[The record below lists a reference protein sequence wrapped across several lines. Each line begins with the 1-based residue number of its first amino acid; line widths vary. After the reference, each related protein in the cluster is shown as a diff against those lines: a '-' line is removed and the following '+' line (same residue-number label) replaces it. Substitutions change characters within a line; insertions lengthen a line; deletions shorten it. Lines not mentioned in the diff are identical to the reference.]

1 MPDETFVSVD
11 DLCWQKI
18 ITSKILKTQS
28 GKALSLKNQLHKLS
42 QVIIIHVYMC
52 HHNPPSK
59 WKSSASVSS
68 RGPLPRSWGVDTD
81 INQSFKVSLQTEVGK
96 MEPLSQSQDENQ
108 WHRIVLHSKTGYLI
122 RTRRACP
129 SFEARGIFLEP
140 ARRNIYICISSFPRG
155 QCIFCVCIKGQ
166 FSARILY
173 REVTKSL
180 SRL

>member
-1 MPDETFVSVD
+1 MSPQSTFKMKVV
-11 DLCWQKI
+11 CFCQF
-18 ITSKILKTQS
+18 TGTT
-28 GKALSLKNQLHKLS
+28 S
-42 QVIIIHVYMC
+42 QVM
-52 HHNPPSK
+52 
-59 WKSSASVSS
+59 
-68 RGPLPRSWGVDTD
+68 GVDTD

-96 MEPLSQSQDENQ
+96 IEPLSQSHDENQ

-122 RTRRACP
+122 RTRHACP
-129 SFEARGIFLEP
+129 SFKARGIFLEP

-166 FSARILY
+166 FNARILY

>member
-96 MEPLSQSQDENQ
+96 MEPLSQSHDENQ

-129 SFEARGIFLEP
+129 SFKARGIFLEP
-140 ARRNIYICISSFPRG
+140 ARRNIYMYFIFPPG
-155 QCIFCVCIKGQ
+155 PMH
-166 FSARILY
+166 ILCMHK
-173 REVTKSL
+173 RTHK
-180 SRL
+180 RTIQR

>member
-1 MPDETFVSVD
+1 MSPQSTFKMKVV
-11 DLCWQKI
+11 CFCRF
-18 ITSKILKTQS
+18 TGTT
-28 GKALSLKNQLHKLS
+28 S
-42 QVIIIHVYMC
+42 QVM
-52 HHNPPSK
+52 
-59 WKSSASVSS
+59 
-68 RGPLPRSWGVDTD
+68 GVDTD

-96 MEPLSQSQDENQ
+96 MKPLSQSHDENQ
-108 WHRIVLHSKTGYLI
+108 WHHIVLHSKTGYLI

-166 FSARILY
+166 FYARILY

>member
-1 MPDETFVSVD
+1 MSPQSTFKMKVV
-11 DLCWQKI
+11 CFCQF
-18 ITSKILKTQS
+18 TGTT
-28 GKALSLKNQLHKLS
+28 S
-42 QVIIIHVYMC
+42 QVM
-52 HHNPPSK
+52 
-59 WKSSASVSS
+59 
-68 RGPLPRSWGVDTD
+68 GVDTH

-96 MEPLSQSQDENQ
+96 MEPLSQSHDENQ
-108 WHRIVLHSKTGYLI
+108 WHCIVLHSKTGYLI

-140 ARRNIYICISSFPRG
+140 ARRNIYICISSFPQG

-166 FSARILY
+166 FNARILY